1 MKSGSQMTSNI
12 YKEEGYSYE
21 SLRMLESEEGQSNAV
36 FAIFGSA
43 AQHSQFYESA
53 LAEFLI
59 VYNKITNKSL
69 TIQDLGTIK
78 TKLQKKTM
86 GALLYEFRKYVTID
100 DSTVEQCLYNPL
112 EKRNFLIHRFFLER
126 NEKFRTKK
134 GRMEMMQELL
144 HIQEELEIA
153 TKLTNGMRIAVSKA
167 LDLKE
172 GKEQDT
178 PQETLFS
185 IRLNIP
191 E

>member
-1 MKSGSQMTSNI
+1 M
-12 YKEEGYSYE
+12 
-21 SLRMLESEEGQSNAV
+21 
-36 FAIFGSA
+36 
-43 AQHSQFYESA
+43 
-53 LAEFLI
+53 
-59 VYNKITNKSL
+59 

-86 GALLYEFRKYVTID
+86 GALLNEFRKYVTID
-100 DSTVEQCLYNPL
+100 DSMVEQCLYNPL

-126 NEKFRTKK
+126 DEKFRTEK

-144 HIQEELEIA
+144 HIQNELEIA
-153 TKLTNGMRIAVSKA
+153 TKLTNGMRIAVSEA

-178 PQETLFS
+178 STEALFS